1 MTVYEIYADSSLL
14 WSSNVDER
22 DLAILEPV
30 LTMEINKAGQ
40 LTFRMP
46 KTHRLYDSIQKMKT
60 TISVRQDGVEIWEGR
75 VLDDKGD
82 FYNRKAITCE
92 GALAYLNDSI
102 QPQAEY
108 HFTSVAAFRNFLIS
122 VLTNHNDS
130 VLEDRRFTVGNVTM
144 EYTGESYFR
153 YTNFNNTLAEITEDL
168 VNDFGGFLRVRRDSG
183 VRYLDYLSSYGR
195 VSGQAIRFGENLL
208 DFSRNTNV
216 ADIAT
221 RVIPLGERLDEA
233 SIEALGQRLDIKS
246 VNNGLNYIQSNDAVA
261 SYGIITKVVTW
272 DGVTL
277 PSELLRKGREWLS
290 QNQWENMVLEVSAVD
305 LHMLDSTI
313 DSYRLGDSIHVISEP
328 HGLNTYMML
337 SQMEL
342 HLADSSQNKITL
354 GQERKERALS
364 AQTSSLGST
373 VSAISSRSGGGSG
386 SGGGS
391 ASIIIDS
398 ALDASST
405 NPVENRAI
413 YQALNRYPRIG
424 YHQGKLTLFT
434 EE

>member
-1 MTVYEIYADSSLL
+1 
-14 WSSNVDER
+14 
-22 DLAILEPV
+22 
-30 LTMEINKAGQ
+30 
-40 LTFRMP
+40 
-46 KTHRLYDSIQKMKT
+46 
-60 TISVRQDGVEIWEGR
+60 
-75 VLDDKGD
+75 
-82 FYNRKAITCE
+82 
-92 GALAYLNDSI
+92 
-102 QPQAEY
+102 
-108 HFTSVAAFRNFLIS
+108 
-122 VLTNHNDS
+122 
-130 VLEDRRFTVGNVTM
+130 
-144 EYTGESYFR
+144 
-153 YTNFNNTLAEITEDL
+153 
-168 VNDFGGFLRVRRDSG
+168 
-183 VRYLDYLSSYGR
+183 

-313 DSYRLGDSIHVISEP
+313 DTYKLGDNIHVISEP

-391 ASIIIDS
+391 TSIIIDS

-424 YHQGKLTLFT
+424 YSQGKLTLFT
-434 EE
+434 EG